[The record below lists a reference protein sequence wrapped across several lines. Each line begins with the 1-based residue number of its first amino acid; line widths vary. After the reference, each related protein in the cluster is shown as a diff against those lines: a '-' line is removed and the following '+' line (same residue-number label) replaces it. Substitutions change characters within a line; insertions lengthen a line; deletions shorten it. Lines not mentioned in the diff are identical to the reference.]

1 MRRLTLKQL
10 ETIRAVAQA
19 GTIVLASEKLNVT
32 PAALTSRIKLL
43 EEDAGL
49 ALFDRCSGRLRL
61 TAAGEEVVNA
71 ARRVDL
77 VLNELDSTF
86 TAIRGMRAGRISV
99 GVVSTAKYFAPRL
112 IAAFARV
119 NPRIEVT
126 ISVGNRAEMVTQL
139 RDYSIDVGLM
149 GRPPMDF
156 PIESEAFGPHPQVVI
171 AAPDHPL
178 ATRRSIDKTELTNES
193 FIVREEGSGTRS
205 IFEYFFSNVVV
216 RQPRI
221 SIEIGSNETIKQAVI
236 AGLGIALISA
246 HTIEA
251 EVESGRLV
259 VLDVKGLPIIRQ
271 WFIVRRADRP
281 FSPIGQAMWNFTL
294 AEGPKLLPKLIEP
307 WQAKPAE
314 KPPAEPSS

>member
-1 MRRLTLKQL
+1 MRHLTLKQL
-10 ETIRAVAQA
+10 ETVHAVAEA
-19 GTIVLASEKLNVT
+19 GTIVLASERLDVT

-43 EEDAGL
+43 EEAAGVM
-49 ALFDRCSGRLRL
+49 LFDRIGGRLRL
-61 TAAGEEVVNA
+61 TAAGEEVVTA

-77 VLNELDSTF
+77 VLNELDNTLG
-86 TAIRGMRAGRISV
+86 AIRGLRAGRIAV

-112 IAAFARV
+112 IAAFARQ
-119 NPRIEVT
+119 NPGIEVT
-126 ISVGNRAEMVTQL
+126 ISVGNRAEMVEQL
-139 RDYSIDVGLM
+139 RDYGIDVGLM

-156 PIESEAFGPHPQVVI
+156 PIESEAFGAHPQVVI

-178 ATRRSIDKTELTNES
+178 VKRRSIEKSELTNEN

-205 IFEYFFSNVVV
+205 VFEYFFSDVVV
-216 RQPRI
+216 RRPKI

-251 EVESGRLV
+251 EVESRRLA
-259 VLDVKGLPIIRQ
+259 VLDVKGLPIMRQ

-281 FSPIGQAMWNFTL
+281 FCPIGQAMWDFTR
-294 AEGPKLLPKLIEP
+294 AEAPRLLPKLSEP
-307 WQAKPAE
+307 W
-314 KPPAEPSS
+314 S

>member
-1 MRRLTLKQL
+1 MRHLTLKQL
-10 ETIRAVAQA
+10 ETVHAVAEA
-19 GTIVLASEKLNVT
+19 GTIVLASERLDVT

-43 EEDAGL
+43 EEAAGVT
-49 ALFDRCSGRLRL
+49 LFDRIGGRLRL
-61 TAAGEEVVNA
+61 TAAGEEVVTA

-77 VLNELDSTF
+77 VLNELDNTLA
-86 TAIRGMRAGRISV
+86 AIRGLRAGRIAV

-112 IAAFARV
+112 IAAFARQ
-119 NPRIEVT
+119 NPGIEVT
-126 ISVGNRAEMVTQL
+126 ISVGNRAEMVEQL
-139 RDYSIDVGLM
+139 RDYGIDVALM

-156 PIESEAFGPHPQVVI
+156 SIESEAFGAHPQVVI

-178 ATRRSIDKTELTNES
+178 VSHKSIEKSELTNEN

-205 IFEYFFSNVVV
+205 VFEYFFSDVVV
-216 RQPRI
+216 RQPKI

-251 EVESGRLV
+251 ELESGRLA
-259 VLDVKGLPIIRQ
+259 VLDVKGLPIMRQ

-281 FSPIGQAMWNFTL
+281 FSPIGQAMWNFTR
-294 AEGPKLLPKLIEP
+294 AEASQLLPKLSGP
-307 WQAKPAE
+307 
-314 KPPAEPSS
+314 

>member
-1 MRRLTLKQL
+1 MRHLTLKQL
-10 ETIRAVAQA
+10 ETVHAVAEA
-19 GTIVLASEKLNVT
+19 GTIVLASERLDVT

-43 EEDAGL
+43 EEAAGV
-49 ALFDRCSGRLRL
+49 ALFDRTGGRLRL

-77 VLNELDSTF
+77 VLNELDNTLG
-86 TAIRGMRAGRISV
+86 AIRGLRAGRIAV

-112 IAAFARV
+112 IAAFARQ
-119 NPRIEVT
+119 NPGIEVT
-126 ISVGNRAEMVTQL
+126 ISVGNRAEMVEQL
-139 RDYSIDVGLM
+139 RDYGIDVGLM

-156 PIESEAFGPHPQVVI
+156 PIESEAFGAHPQVVI

-178 ATRRSIDKTELTNES
+178 ATRRSIEKSELTNEN

-205 IFEYFFSNVVV
+205 VFEYFFSDVVV
-216 RQPRI
+216 RRPKI

-251 EVESGRLV
+251 EVESGRLA
-259 VLDVKGLPIIRQ
+259 VLDIKGLPIMRQ

-281 FSPIGQAMWNFTL
+281 FSPIGQAMWNFTR
-294 AEGPKLLPKLIEP
+294 AEAPSLLPKLSEP
-307 WQAKPAE
+307 RR
-314 KPPAEPSS
+314 

>member
-10 ETIRAVAQA
+10 ETVRAVAEA

-43 EEDAGL
+43 EGDSGL
-49 ALFDRCSGRLRL
+49 AFFDRYAGRLRL
-61 TAAGEEVVNA
+61 TAAGEEIVSA

-77 VLNELDSTF
+77 VLNELDNVLSS
-86 TAIRGMRAGRISV
+86 IRGMRAGRISV

-112 IAAFARV
+112 IAAFAKE
-119 NPRIEVT
+119 NPGVEVS
-126 ISVGNRAEMVTQL
+126 ISVGNRADMVTHL
-139 RDYSIDVGLM
+139 RDFGIDVVLM
-149 GRPPMDF
+149 GRPPMEF
-156 PIESEAFGPHPQVVI
+156 PIESAPFGPHPQVVI

-178 ATRRSIDKTELTNES
+178 AGRHAIDKSELTNEN
-193 FIVREEGSGTRS
+193 FIIREEGSGTRS
-205 IFEYFFSNVVV
+205 VFEYFFADVVV
-216 RQPRI
+216 RQPKI

-259 VLDVKGLPIIRQ
+259 VLDIKGLPIIRQ

-281 FSPIGQAMWNFTL
+281 FSPLGQAIWDFTL
-294 AEGPKLLPKLIEP
+294 AEGPELLPKLIHP
-307 WQAKPAE
+307 WRA
-314 KPPAEPSS
+314 

>member
-1 MRRLTLKQL
+1 MRHLTLKQL
-10 ETIRAVAQA
+10 ETVHAVAQA

-43 EEDAGL
+43 EEDAGV
-49 ALFDRCSGRLRL
+49 ALFDRYGGRLRL
-61 TAAGEEVVNA
+61 TPAGEEVVNA

-77 VLNELDSTF
+77 VLNELDNTLA
-86 TAIRGMRAGRISV
+86 AIRGMRAGRISV

-112 IAAFARV
+112 IAAFARQ
-119 NPRIEVT
+119 NPGIEVT
-126 ISVGNRAEMVTQL
+126 ISVGNRAEMVNQL
-139 RDYSIDVGLM
+139 RDYGIDVGLM

-178 ATRRSIDKTELTNES
+178 ATRRSIEKSELTNEN
-193 FIVREEGSGTRS
+193 FIVREDGSGTRS
-205 IFEYFFSNVVV
+205 VFEYFFSNVVV

-281 FSPIGQAMWNFTL
+281 FSPIGQAIWNFTR

-307 WQAKPAE
+307 WAAELAKKSAM
-314 KPPAEPSS
+314 EPQD